1 MSGLCIALP
10 AHGGIVSEKTTLG
23 LFNLGKLLV
32 RNNIEHGLLTITNSS
47 LITQCR
53 SKCANFFVNNT
64 QFDHIF
70 FLDSDIGFEP
80 QSVLKLLQHNID
92 IVSATYPMK
101 IYPPR
106 YPVNIKQPEERN
118 GDLVKINGD
127 GMGFVMIHR
136 RVFQDIAKRY
146 PGLKYTP
153 CDKSSDTPSTEVEK
167 ANSFHFFAELKD
179 GNSNGFMSED
189 KAFFRRAENVG
200 YEVWMDTTIQL
211 THTGYHIYG
220 AE

>member
-32 RNNIEHGLLTITNSS
+32 RNNIDHGLLTITNSS

-64 QFDHIF
+64 QFDHLF
-70 FLDSDIGFEP
+70 FLDSDIGFQPE
-80 QSVLKLLQHNID
+80 SVLKLLQYNMD

-101 IYPPR
+101 IYPTR
-106 YPVNIKQPEERN
+106 YPVTIKQPEERR
-118 GDLVKINGD
+118 GDLIKINGD

-136 RVFQDIAKRY
+136 RVFQDIAKQY
-146 PGLKYTP
+146 PGLRYMP
-153 CDKSSDTPSTEVEK
+153 CDKSSDTPSTDAEK
-167 ANSFHFFAELKD
+167 ANSFHFFAELKNDD
-179 GNSNGFMSED
+179 GYMSED

-200 YEVWMDTTIQL
+200 YDVWMDTTIQL

>member
-32 RNNIEHGLLTITNSS
+32 RNDIDHGLLTITNSS

-53 SKCANFFVNNT
+53 SKCANFFINNT
-64 QFDHIF
+64 QFDHLF
-70 FLDSDIGFEP
+70 FLDSDVGFQPE
-80 QSVLKLLQHNID
+80 SVLKLLQYNMD

-101 IYPPR
+101 IYPTR
-106 YPVNIKQPEERN
+106 YPVNIKQPEERK
-118 GDLVKINGD
+118 GDLIKINGD

-153 CDKSSDTPSTEVEK
+153 CDKSSDTPSTDVEK
-167 ANSFHFFAELKD
+167 ANSFHFFGELKKGD
-179 GNSNGFMSED
+179 QYMSED

>member
-64 QFDHIF
+64 EFDHIF

-80 QSVLKLLQHNID
+80 QSVLKLLQYNMD

-101 IYPPR
+101 IYPTR
-106 YPVNIKQPEERN
+106 YPVNIKQPEERK

-146 PGLKYTP
+146 PIF
-153 CDKSSDTPSTEVEK
+153 
-167 ANSFHFFAELKD
+167 N
-179 GNSNGFMSED
+179 
-189 KAFFRRAENVG
+189 
-200 YEVWMDTTIQL
+200 I
-211 THTGYHIYG
+211 
-220 AE
+220 

>member
-32 RNNIEHGLLTITNSS
+32 RNNIDHGLLTITNSS

-53 SKCANFFVNNT
+53 SKCANFFINNT

-70 FLDSDIGFEP
+70 FLDSDIGFQPE
-80 QSVLKLLQHNID
+80 SVLKLLQYNMD

-101 IYPPR
+101 IYPTQ
-106 YPVNIKQPEERN
+106 YPVNIKQPEERK
-118 GDLVKINGD
+118 GDLIKINGD

-136 RVFQDIAKRY
+136 RVFQNIAKRY

-153 CDKSSDTPSTEVEK
+153 CDKSSDTPSTEEEK
-167 ANSFHFFAELKD
+167 ANSFHFFGELKTGD
-179 GNSNGFMSED
+179 GYMSED

-200 YEVWMDTTIQL
+200 YDVWMDTTIQL

-220 AE
+220 EE

>member
-1 MSGLCIALP
+1 ML
-10 AHGGIVSEKTTLG
+10 
-23 LFNLGKLLV
+23 
-32 RNNIEHGLLTITNSS
+32 R
-47 LITQCR
+47 
-53 SKCANFFVNNT
+53 
-64 QFDHIF
+64 
-70 FLDSDIGFEP
+70 
-80 QSVLKLLQHNID
+80 LLQHNMD

-101 IYPPR
+101 IYPTR

-118 GDLVKINGD
+118 GDLIKINGD

-146 PGLKYTP
+146 PGLKYNP
-153 CDKSSDTPSTEVEK
+153 CDKSSDTPSTDAEK
-167 ANSFHFFAELKD
+167 ANSFHFFGELKNGD
-179 GNSNGFMSED
+179 GYMSED

-200 YEVWMDTTIQL
+200 YDVWMDTTIQL